1 MPVRLSHIPCGAA
14 RLNHTLRA
22 GRPSPAHSN
31 RSRHRGKR
39 NYDSRFWD
47 TQWHDTHVSLLP
59 SSCCLARKRRRRR
72 RASYRKASK
81 RREAGTRDGGQD
93 TSIPIVVFIASP
105 ALRLMEQPFL
115 PAFIIINHHH
125 VVGSNKRR
133 RVDQQQHQTTRRHHS
148 GGGFDFFVGEP
159 LPHKGTP
166 PLPSL
171 GRSLSL

>member
-1 MPVRLSHIPCGAA
+1 
-14 RLNHTLRA
+14 
-22 GRPSPAHSN
+22 
-31 RSRHRGKR
+31 
-39 NYDSRFWD
+39 
-47 TQWHDTHVSLLP
+47 
-59 SSCCLARKRRRRR
+59 
-72 RASYRKASK
+72 
-81 RREAGTRDGGQD
+81 
-93 TSIPIVVFIASP
+93 
-105 ALRLMEQPFL
+105 MEQPFL